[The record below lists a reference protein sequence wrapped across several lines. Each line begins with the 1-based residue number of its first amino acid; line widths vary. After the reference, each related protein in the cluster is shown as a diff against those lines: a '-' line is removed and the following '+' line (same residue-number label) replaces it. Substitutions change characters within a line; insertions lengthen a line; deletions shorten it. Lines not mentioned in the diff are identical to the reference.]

1 MFVFFLFFYEN
12 ITNLSTSVD
21 NFVDNLKERMKK
33 MTIDQDELLSKL
45 QELLKNEVSTISYET
60 WIQPLGI
67 DSIKDNHI
75 VFTVKSFFQ
84 KDFIENK
91 FDSLIFNTLRYITNK
106 EWTFSVIDL
115 SVESNNSE
123 IISTKNPNVSDSELE
138 THHQTLNTKYT
149 FETFVVGNNNRFAH
163 AAALAVGNEPGKSY
177 NPLFLYG
184 GVGLG
189 KTHLMQAIGNRI
201 LENNSKSNVL
211 YVTSEK
217 FTNQLIN
224 SIKDNKTEMFRNKY
238 RNIDALLIDD
248 IQFIAGKDRVQ
259 EEFFH
264 TFNTLREDGKQ
275 IIISSDKPPRDIE
288 FLEDRLKSRFEWGLL
303 ADIGAP
309 DYETRLAILR
319 KKAQD
324 ENIIID
330 DSILSNIATKI
341 DSNIRELEGVFNKI
355 VARASLTHSPITIEL
370 AENIINEFKY
380 ESEKI
385 ISSDFIKETVAKYFS
400 IDKEELAG
408 AKRSNDIAFPRQI
421 AMYLCREVAGM
432 SFPQIGGEFGK
443 RDHSTVMHGYNKIS
457 KEIKEKNSTKLIVE
471 SVKNII
477 TSEKK

>member
-1 MFVFFLFFYEN
+1 
-12 ITNLSTSVD
+12 
-21 NFVDNLKERMKK
+21 
-33 MTIDQDELLSKL
+33 MTIDKDDLLRQL
-45 QELLKNEVSTISYET
+45 QELLKNEVSKISYDT
-60 WIQPLGI
+60 WIEPLGI
-67 DSIKDNHI
+67 ESIKDNHI
-75 VFTVKSFFQ
+75 VFIVHSFFQ
-84 KDFIENK
+84 RDFIENK
-91 FDSLIFNTLRYITNK
+91 FRSLLLNTLRYITNK
-106 EWTFSVIDL
+106 EWEYSVLDL
-115 SVESNNSE
+115 SKESEQGE
-123 IISTKNPNVSDSELE
+123 IITNKNPNVSDSELE
-138 THHQTLNTKYT
+138 NNHQTLNPKYT

-201 LENNSKSNVL
+201 LENNLKSNVL

-303 ADIGAP
+303 ADIATP

-330 DSILSNIATKI
+330 DSILSDIATKI

-355 VARASLTHSPITIEL
+355 VARASLMHSPITIEL

-380 ESEKI
+380 ESEKV
-385 ISSDFIKETVAKYFS
+385 ISCDFIKETVAKYFS

-432 SFPQIGGEFGK
+432 SFPQIGGEFGN

>member
-1 MFVFFLFFYEN
+1 MG
-12 ITNLSTSVD
+12 VD
-21 NFVDNLKERMKK
+21 K
-33 MTIDQDELLSKL
+33 DELLSQFK
-45 QELLKNEVSTISYET
+45 ELLKGEVSTISFDT
-60 WIQPLGI
+60 WFASLGI

-75 VFTVKSFFQ
+75 VFTVNSEFQ
-84 KDFIENK
+84 QDFIENK
-91 FDSLIFNTLRYITNK
+91 FNGLIFNTLRYMTNK

-115 SVESNNSE
+115 SKEENSDQN
-123 IISTKNPNVSDSELE
+123 IIADKNSIVSDAELE
-138 THHQTLNTKYT
+138 TNHQTLDPKYT

-163 AAALAVGNEPGKSY
+163 AAALAVGNEPGISY

-201 LENNSKSNVL
+201 LENNPKSNVL

-224 SIKDNKTEMFRNKY
+224 AIKDSKTEMFRNKY
-238 RNIDALLIDD
+238 RNIDVLLIDD
-248 IQFIAGKDRVQ
+248 IQFIAGKERIQ

-264 TFNTLREDGKQ
+264 TFNTLREARKQ

-303 ADIGAP
+303 ADISCP

-324 ENIIID
+324 EGIIID
-330 DSILSNIATKI
+330 DAILSDIATKI

-380 ESEKI
+380 ESEKV
-385 ISSDFIKETVAKYFS
+385 ISSDFIKETIAKYFS
-400 IDKEELAG
+400 IDKDDLTG
-408 AKRSNDIAFPRQI
+408 SKRSNDIAFPRQI

-432 SFPQIGGEFGK
+432 SFPQIGIDFGN
-443 RDHSTVMHGYNKIS
+443 RDHSTVMHGYNKIV
-457 KEIKEKNSTKLIVE
+457 KEIKEKKSTKLIVE
-471 SVKNII
+471 SVQNII
-477 TSEKK
+477 TSEKNK